1 MATNEP
7 SSALRLTFLTVIVI
21 VMFVALFSRLWFL
34 QVLAGDRYAELAE
47 TNRVRIVVTEAPRG
61 NILAAGG
68 EELVKN
74 RPALTIS
81 AERQRLLDDA
91 GNPRDEEAERTLR
104 RLSTLLEMEIDEIL
118 ERLTSRRYSPFRPIP
133 IAFDVA
139 PEIVF
144 SVREQQELFPGVIG
158 ETLPV
163 RTYPEGE
170 LAAHM
175 VGYLGEIS
183 EDELASEEFA
193 DHRAGDLVGRGGL
206 EQVYEQDLRGRYGE
220 KRYEVNA
227 QNTVLDVISE
237 REPVQGDD
245 LRTSIDLELQEA
257 TERLLREGIEA
268 SRSSIHQASGR
279 NLPSTAGSAVVLD
292 PDDGSVLAMASFP
305 TYDPREFVGGV
316 SPEYWQEINDRDN
329 HTPLVNRPI
338 AGAYPPGSVFKVVSG
353 AAILKAGASPSTT
366 IQCAPSYD
374 VGGQT
379 FRNWNRGVHEGPM
392 NLADALRRSCDT
404 YFYEL
409 FFQQWQREQ
418 AAGGA
423 DAEVLPDVARAF
435 GHGRSLDIDLPGER
449 TGVIPGREW
458 KQQYWEQTRETN
470 CVLAEE
476 QPDGSYAQRLYTELC
491 ESGNI
496 WRGGDAVNTSI
507 GQGDVLATPMQ
518 VAAAYMG
525 IANGGTVYAPRVADA
540 VLGPDGEVVR
550 EIEAEPLSELGLDE
564 PELAS
569 IRRGLD
575 EVVMHQRGTAYGA
588 FQGFPLG
595 EIPVAG
601 KTGTAEMQPRVP
613 FAWFAGYA
621 PANDPEVVVVVN
633 IEEGGGGSQTAA
645 PIARNILEAHFG
657 LADVD
662 DVEFEVGPEFND

>member
-68 EELVKN
+68 EDLVKN

-91 GNPRDEEAERTLR
+91 GNPRDEEAERTLQ
-104 RLSTLLEMEIDEIL
+104 RLSTLLEMEIDEIV

-183 EDELASEEFA
+183 EDELTSEEFS

-237 REPVQGDD
+237 REPVQGND

-268 SRSSIHQASGR
+268 SRNETHQASGR
-279 NLPSTAGSAVVLD
+279 SLPSTAGSAIVLD
-292 PDDGSVLAMASFP
+292 PNDGSVLAMASFP

-316 SPEYWQEINDRDN
+316 GPEYWEEINDREN

-338 AGAYPPGSVFKVVSG
+338 AGTYPPGSVFKVVSG

-366 IQCAPSYD
+366 VQCAPSYD

-392 NLADALRRSCDT
+392 TLADALRRSCDT

-435 GHGRSLDIDLPGER
+435 GHGRQLGIDLPGESV
-449 TGVIPGREW
+449 GVIPGREW

-470 CVLAEE
+470 CALAQE
-476 QPDGSYAQRLYTELC
+476 QEDGTYAQRLYTELC
-491 ESGNI
+491 ESGNV

-507 GQGDVLATPMQ
+507 GQGDVLVTPMQ

-540 VLGPDGEVVR
+540 IVGPDGEVVR
-550 EIEAEPLSELGLDE
+550 EIGREAISELGLDE

-588 FQGFPLG
+588 FRDFPLG

-613 FAWFAGYA
+613 FAWFAAYA
-621 PANDPEVVVVVN
+621 PADDPEVVVVVN
-633 IEEGGGGSQTAA
+633 VEEGGGGSQTAT

-657 LADVD
+657 LADVE

>member
-1 MATNEP
+1 
-7 SSALRLTFLTVIVI
+7 
-21 VMFVALFSRLWFL
+21 
-34 QVLAGDRYAELAE
+34 
-47 TNRVRIVVTEAPRG
+47 
-61 NILAAGG
+61 
-68 EELVKN
+68 
-74 RPALTIS
+74 
-81 AERQRLLDDA
+81 
-91 GNPRDEEAERTLR
+91 
-104 RLSTLLEMEIDEIL
+104 
-118 ERLTSRRYSPFRPIP
+118 
-133 IAFDVA
+133 
-139 PEIVF
+139 
-144 SVREQQELFPGVIG
+144 
-158 ETLPV
+158 
-163 RTYPEGE
+163 
-170 LAAHM
+170 
-175 VGYLGEIS
+175 
-183 EDELASEEFA
+183 
-193 DHRAGDLVGRGGL
+193 
-206 EQVYEQDLRGRYGE
+206 
-220 KRYEVNA
+220 
-227 QNTVLDVISE
+227 
-237 REPVQGDD
+237 
-245 LRTSIDLELQEA
+245 
-257 TERLLREGIEA
+257 
-268 SRSSIHQASGR
+268 
-279 NLPSTAGSAVVLD
+279 
-292 PDDGSVLAMASFP
+292 
-305 TYDPREFVGGV
+305 
-316 SPEYWQEINDRDN
+316 
-329 HTPLVNRPI
+329 
-338 AGAYPPGSVFKVVSG
+338 
-353 AAILKAGASPSTT
+353 
-366 IQCAPSYD
+366 
-374 VGGQT
+374 
-379 FRNWNRGVHEGPM
+379 M

>member
-7 SSALRLTFLTVIVI
+7 SSALRLTFLTVVVV

-34 QVLAGDRYAELAE
+34 QVLAGDRYVELAE

-61 NILAAGG
+61 NLLAAGG

-74 RPALTIS
+74 RPAQTIS
-81 AERQRLLDDA
+81 AERQRLLTDA
-91 GNPRDEEAERTLR
+91 GEPRDEEARRTLQ
-104 RLSTLLEMEIDEIL
+104 RLSTLLQMDVDEIV

-144 SVREQQELFPGVIG
+144 AVQEQQELFPGVVA

-163 RTYPEGE
+163 RTYPHGE
-170 LAAHM
+170 LAAHL

-183 EDELASEEFA
+183 EDDLASEEYA

-206 EQVYEQDLRGRYGE
+206 EQVYEHDLRGRYGE

-227 QNTVLDVISE
+227 QNTVLDVLSE

-245 LRTSIDLELQEA
+245 LRTSIDLELQQA
-257 TERLLREGIEA
+257 TERILTEGIEA
-268 SRSSIHQASGR
+268 SRSEIHQASGR
-279 NLPSTAGSAVVLD
+279 TLPSTTGSAIVLD
-292 PDDGSVLAMASFP
+292 PRDGSVLASASYP
-305 TYDPREFVGGV
+305 TYDPREFVGGL
-316 SPEYWQEINDRDN
+316 SEAYWREINDREN
-329 HTPLVNRPI
+329 HQPLINRPI
-338 AGAYPPGSVFKVVSG
+338 AAQIPPGSVFKVVSG
-353 AAILKAGASPSTT
+353 AAILQAGATPET
-366 IQCAPSYD
+366 IVQCAPAFE
-374 VGGQT
+374 VGQQT

-418 AAGGA
+418 ASGGA
-423 DAEVLPDVARAF
+423 EAEILPQVARDF
-435 GHGRSLDIDLPGER
+435 GHGRTLGIDLPGE
-449 TGVIPGREW
+449 TAGVIPGREW
-458 KQQYWEQTRETN
+458 KRDFWEANRDTYCAQATEFS
-470 CVLAEE
+470 E
-476 QPDGSYAQRLYTELC
+476 GSYAQRLYSELC
-491 ESGNI
+491 ETGYV

-507 GQGDVLATPMQ
+507 GQGDVLVTPLQ

-525 IANGGTVYAPRVADA
+525 IANGGTIYAPRVADA
-540 VLGPDGEVVR
+540 VLAPDGEVVR
-550 EIEAEPLSELGLDE
+550 EIESEVVSDLGLE
-564 PELAS
+564 GPELAS

-575 EVVMHQRGTAYGA
+575 EVVMHPRGTAYGA

-595 EIPVAG
+595 DIPVAG

-613 FAWFAGYA
+613 FAWFAAYA
-621 PANDPEVVVVVN
+621 PADDPEVVVVVN
-633 IEEGGGGSQTAA
+633 VEQGGGGSQTAA
-645 PIARNILEAHFG
+645 PIARNIFEAYFG
-657 LADVD
+657 LTDVD
-662 DVEFEVGPEFND
+662 DVEFEIGPEFND